1 MRFASLRRSQ
11 AQGAPPSSAADR
23 VILVAYNLVW
33 WVPVV
38 LPVLGVIS
46 YTAGLVG
53 FLIVTIVR
61 AMVNLYRN
69 NVMPVE
75 RAQRFP
81 LRSP

>member
-1 MRFASLRRSQ
+1 MRFASLREG
-11 AQGAPPSSAADR
+11 QGKGAVPSSAADR
-23 VILVAYNLVW
+23 MTLVAYNLVW

-38 LPVLGVIS
+38 LPVLGLIS

-53 FLIVTIVR
+53 FLIITVVR
-61 AMVNLYRN
+61 ALVNLGRTN
-69 NVMPVE
+69 LMPVE

>member
-1 MRFASLRRSQ
+1 MRFASLRNGQ
-11 AQGAPPSSAADR
+11 AKGAPPSSVADR
-23 VILVAYNLVW
+23 MILVAYNFVW

-38 LPVLGVIS
+38 LPVLGLIS

-53 FLIVTIVR
+53 FLIISMAR

>member
-1 MRFASLRRSQ
+1 MRFASLRDSQ
-11 AQGAPPSSAADR
+11 ANGAPPSSTADR

-33 WVPVV
+33 WIPVV
-38 LPVLGVIS
+38 LPVLGLIS

-53 FLIVTIVR
+53 FLIITMVR

>member
-1 MRFASLRRSQ
+1 MRFASLRTSQ
-11 AQGAPPSSAADR
+11 AKGAPPSSAADR

-38 LPVLGVIS
+38 LPVLGLIS